1 MSDADQLRNRA
12 TRLLAL
18 AIRSRE
24 DGHPQ
29 YAEELTKFASEA
41 FEQATDMDRR
51 FAPNPATWCPW
62 STPTWLEA
70 GDRRRRGTQPTAALT
85 FASKEEAKAG
95 AIQIPRLRP

>member
-51 FAPNPATWCPW
+51 FAPNPATP
-62 STPTWLEA
+62 PQ
-70 GDRRRRGTQPTAALT
+70 QPAQQQQQPQP
-85 FASKEEAKAG
+85 KKK
-95 AIQIPRLRP
+95 